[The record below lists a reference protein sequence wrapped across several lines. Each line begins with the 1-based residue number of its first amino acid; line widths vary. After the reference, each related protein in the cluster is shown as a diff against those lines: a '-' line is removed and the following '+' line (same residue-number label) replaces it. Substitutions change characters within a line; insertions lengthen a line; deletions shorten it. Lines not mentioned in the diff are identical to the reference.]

1 MNLVNTS
8 VWVDHLRSPEAKLQ
22 SQLRTGQVLTHPMV
36 IGELACGIILQRSEF
51 LSYLG
56 TLPIIGQLDHDRV
69 IQEIEINR
77 LMGRGIGFIDAH
89 LLMSVIDQTGATL
102 WTRDQRLKRI
112 AEDNGIAFAE
122 GPL

>member
-1 MNLVNTS
+1 MDTS
-8 VWVDHLRSPEAKLQ
+8 VCVDHLRSPEAELQ
-22 SQLRTGQVLTHPMV
+22 SQLRTGQVLIHPMI
-36 IGELACGIILQRSEF
+36 IGELACGIIRQRSEF

-56 TLPIIGQLDHDRV
+56 TLPIIGQLDHGRV

-112 AEDNGIAFAE
+112 AEEKSIAFAE